1 MSKERFDNCIS
12 CSSNKIVILNRYK
25 KGFLVKCK
33 NCSLVFANKV
43 PSAKE
48 LDDHYSNYGRN
59 DYLSPITIK
68 RYNEL
73 LDKFEKYRNNNN
85 ILDIG
90 CGIGYFLEEAKK
102 RGWNVYGTE
111 YTDEAISICEKKG
124 IQLNKGKLNPE
135 NYKIK
140 FDVITSF
147 EVIEHINNPVEE
159 LNNIKSILRDE
170 GLFYL
175 TTPNF
180 NAINRFYLK
189 EKWNVIVY
197 PEHLTYYTKSTLK
210 KLIQK
215 QGFKTISNK
224 TTGISITRIKTSKEK
239 KEDNTE
245 YISANTEDEKLRGNI
260 ENNRILL
267 FGKSCLN
274 WLLTIFGIGDNIK
287 QFNIKKPS

>member
-1 MSKERFDNCIS
+1 MVKERFDNCIS
-12 CSSNKIVILNRYK
+12 CSSDKIVKLNRYS
-25 KGFLVKCK
+25 KGFLFKCK
-33 NCSLVFANKV
+33 NCSLVFANKI
-43 PSAKE
+43 PSVKE
-48 LDDHYSNYGRN
+48 LEAHYSNYSRN

-73 LDKFEKYRNNNN
+73 LDKFEKYRKTNN
-85 ILDIG
+85 ILDVG

-111 YTDEAISICEKKG
+111 YTEEALKICNEKG
-124 IQLNKGKLNPE
+124 ISLNKGKLNPD
-135 NYKIK
+135 NYNFK
-140 FDVITSF
+140 FDIVTSF
-147 EVIEHINNPVEE
+147 EVIEHINNPIEE
-159 LNNIKSILRDE
+159 ITNINSILRNE

-180 NAINRFYLK
+180 NSINRYYLK

-239 KEDNTE
+239 KADNSE
-245 YISANTEDEKLRGNI
+245 FISANTEDEKLRNNI
-260 ENNRILL
+260 EKNRFLQ
-267 FGKSCLN
+267 FGKKAVN
-274 WLLTIFGIGDNIK
+274 WILSFLGIGENIK
-287 QFNIKKPS
+287 QFNVKI